1 MIKESCGNK
10 ELRILIV
17 NIRILKHEEAFNEFN
32 KIKLYI
38 PLGIT
43 KRIRQ
48 LMKLIM
54 KPIRTLTR
62 ILTGHCRL

>member
-1 MIKESCGNK
+1 MYWMIKESCGNK

-17 NIRILKHEEAFNEFN
+17 NIRILKHEEAFNEVN

-43 KRIRQ
+43 KRKESWLWYQSELLR
-48 LMKLIM
+48 
-54 KPIRTLTR
+54 
-62 ILTGHCRL
+62 GY